1 MSDEIRSIPAVFEL
15 DYIQVVS
22 GTRIASTT
30 TVGVRTENGV
40 IEKASTG
47 DGPVDAAFKAI
58 SHVVD
63 IQLNL
68 IDYQIRSVTEGE
80 DAIGEVSLKVQDNG
94 NIITGYGASTDIIE
108 ASARAYIHAVNKLIQ
123 IRSEG

>member
-1 MSDEIRSIPAVFEL
+1 MSDEIRAIPAVFEL

-22 GTRIASTT
+22 GTKISPTT
-30 TVGVRTENGV
+30 TVGIKTENGV
-40 IEKASTG
+40 VEKASTG

-58 SHVVD
+58 GQVVD

-94 NIITGYGASTDIIE
+94 TYYHRT
-108 ASARAYIHAVNKLIQ
+108 RCQYRHH
-123 IRSEG
+123 RSKCPSLHPCY